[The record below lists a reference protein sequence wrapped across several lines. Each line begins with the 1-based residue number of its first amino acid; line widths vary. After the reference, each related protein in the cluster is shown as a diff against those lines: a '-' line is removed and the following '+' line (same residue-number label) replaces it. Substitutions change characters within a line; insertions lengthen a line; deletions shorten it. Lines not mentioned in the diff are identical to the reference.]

1 MMTIAEIEAAGDPS
15 QMLNLPRHEIEAPEL
30 KLRQIF
36 YPLGFPTEVWSNSAE
51 ILAQCEQRWG
61 AFEQRFE
68 TKTLRVDVHV
78 VESDLVECPPMP
90 VYRMM
95 RPLVVS
101 VADANN
107 YIVYDLAQGRTHI
120 SISRAAEKHKLY
132 LQYFFLDGMATFHIG
147 ARYSKGVHAACVTLE
162 GRGVLLC
169 GDSGAGKSTLSY
181 ACARAGWTY
190 VTDDL
195 CHLVNGGRSRMVV
208 GNCHQVRFRPTA
220 AKLFPELEG
229 LELTPRAAGQPSIE
243 IPTSSMP
250 HLTCAQEARADF
262 MVFLNRQSGRPP
274 ELVPYR
280 RDVAR
285 NFMRQRELY
294 ISEESLVM
302 HNTAIEE
309 LLTARVM
316 ELRYTDLDWAVE
328 RLKTLVQEGR

>member
-1 MMTIAEIEAAGDPS
+1 MMTIAEIEAACDPS
-15 QMLNLPRHEIEAPEL
+15 QMLSFPKHEIEAPEL
-30 KLRQIF
+30 SLSTIF

-51 ILAQCEQRWG
+51 ILAQCEHRWG
-61 AFEQRFE
+61 AFKQRFN
-68 TKTLRVDVHV
+68 TKTIRVDVHV
-78 VESDLVECPPMP
+78 VESDSTECPPMP

-101 VADANN
+101 VADMNN
-107 YIVYDLAQGRTHI
+107 YIIYDLAQSRTHI
-120 SISRAAEKHKLY
+120 SISRATEKNTLY
-132 LQYFFLDGMATFHIG
+132 LRYFFLDGMATFHIG
-147 ARYSKGVHAACVTLE
+147 TRYTKGIHAACVALD

-195 CHLVNGGRSRMVV
+195 SHLVSGGVPRMVV

-220 AKLFPELEG
+220 VKLFPELEG
-229 LELTPRAAGQPSIE
+229 LEQTPRAAGQPSIE

-250 HLTCAQEARADF
+250 DLACVQEVRADF
-262 MVFLNRQSGRPP
+262 MVFLSRRGGAPQ

-280 RDVAR
+280 TDVAR
-285 NFMRQRELY
+285 NFMRQRELS
-294 ISEESLVM
+294 ISEESHAM
-302 HNTAIEE
+302 HSTAIEE
-309 LLTARVM
+309 LLTVRVM

-328 RLKTLVQEGR
+328 RLKTLVREGR